1 MALREDRAG
10 IRLLFDENLPWRVA
24 AALQVLEF
32 AVSFVGDDSASPA
45 SPRRGSEDEVV
56 LNHASGA
63 NQIIVTSNLDMIL
76 LCVER
81 HQRVVWLDPRGRQL
95 RRADLV
101 LLVFRNINDWT
112 DRLGN
117 ATDPV
122 CLRVMRAKT
131 ETLELDEAGRRVRN
145 RMSGLS
151 RKLARARQTQPP
163 EELFPA

>member
-1 MALREDRAG
+1 ML
-10 IRLLFDENLPWRVA
+10 
-24 AALQVLEF
+24 
-32 AVSFVGDDSASPA
+32 S
-45 SPRRGSEDEVV
+45 
-56 LNHASGA
+56 HASGA
-63 NQIIVTSNLDMIL
+63 NQIIVTSNLDMIP

-81 HQRVVWLDPRGRQL
+81 RQRVVWLDPRGRQL
-95 RRADLV
+95 RREDLV
-101 LLVFRNINDWT
+101 LLVFGNINDWA

-122 CLRVMRAKT
+122 CLRVMRTKT

-151 RKLARARQTQPP
+151 RKLARAKQTQPP